1 MYSVPPSRISFSVC
15 RLTLLLR
22 LASRSKHSLKTSIS
36 PVAASTVVNVA
47 IDVVSGGCC
56 STSLSR
62 QLGGGGCNNSS
73 KVVWCQWVVGNRGLR
88 ADTAARIGG
97 SFSAADSASSSDF
110 TALTNGGRPPSLVL
124 APSKNNS
131 SCNKIVRV
139 WQRVGRRF
147 FFLSRYRYRSALQK
161 GPPRWWHSML
171 PVPTRESNRLESI
184 TRTWW
189 CTTLPVPTTES
200 NRLQSITRTGTW
212 WCSTLP
218 VPARH
223 CELTSAIDHS
233 YLVVLH
239 AASTTQ

>member
-131 SCNKIVRV
+131 SCNKIVRFDRG
-139 WQRVGRRF
+139 WAGAF
-147 FFLSRYRYRSALQK
+147 FSFHAIAIAARCKKVLRADGTPCCRCQPGNPIGWNRSLVPDGA
-161 GPPRWWHSML
+161 PRCQCQ
-171 PVPTRESNRLESI
+171 PRNPIGCNRS
-184 TRTWW
+184 
-189 CTTLPVPTTES
+189 
-200 NRLQSITRTGTW
+200 
-212 WCSTLP
+212 
-218 VPARH
+218 
-223 CELTSAIDHS
+223 
-233 YLVVLH
+233 LVLVHDGAPRCLCQPDTV
-239 AASTTQ
+239 S

>member
-171 PVPTRESNRLESI
+171 PVPGNPIGWNRSLVPDGAPRCQCQPRNPIGCNRS
-184 TRTWW
+184 
-189 CTTLPVPTTES
+189 LVPVPDGAPRCLCQPDTVS
-200 NRLQSITRTGTW
+200 
-212 WCSTLP
+212 
-218 VPARH
+218 
-223 CELTSAIDHS
+223 
-233 YLVVLH
+233 
-239 AASTTQ
+239 